1 MARAP
6 TRSYVSRLLVALTGN
21 IASGKSAVSRL
32 FAQRGATIIDADELA
47 REAVEP
53 GTAALA
59 AIVARWG
66 SGMLRSDGTL
76 DRAALRGMVFG
87 DADALRDLNA
97 IVHPQ
102 VEVLRNRAI
111 EEALAGG
118 AEMIVCDIPLLFEKG
133 MQDAFDAVVLVDA
146 PEDERLRRLTTTRGL
161 TQAEALAMMRAQLP
175 SAPKRARAD
184 FVIDNSG
191 TLDALEERA
200 DTVWDAL
207 LERSRETHG

>member
-1 MARAP
+1 MHLPPPLAI
-6 TRSYVSRLLVALTGN
+6 VLVALTGN
-21 IASGKSAVSRL
+21 IASGKSVVSRL

-66 SGMLRSDGTL
+66 SGMLRGDGTL
-76 DRAALRGMVFG
+76 DRDALRRVVFG
-87 DADALRDLNA
+87 DAEALRALNA

-111 EEALAGG
+111 DEARAAG
-118 AEMIVCDIPLLFEKG
+118 AEIIVCDIPLLFEKG
-133 MQDAFDAVVLVDA
+133 MQDAFDVVVVVDA
-146 PEDERLRRLTTTRGL
+146 PEEERLHRLMTMRDL
-161 TQAEALAMMRAQLP
+161 PHVEAIAMMQAQAP

-191 TLDALEERA
+191 TLDDLETRA
-200 DTVWDAL
+200 GAVWDAL
-207 LERSRETHG
+207 VARTRQEHG

>member
-1 MARAP
+1 MP
-6 TRSYVSRLLVALTGN
+6 TRYLLSRLLVALTGN
-21 IASGKSAVSRL
+21 IASGKSVVSRL

-66 SGMLRSDGTL
+66 VGMLRSDGTL
-76 DRAALRGMVFG
+76 DRAALRGVVFG

-102 VEVLRNRAI
+102 VEILRNRAI
-111 EEALAGG
+111 EAAIAAG
-118 AEMIVCDIPLLFEKG
+118 AEIIVCDIPLLFEKG
-133 MQDAFDAVVLVDA
+133 MQNAFDAIVLVDA
-146 PEDERLRRLTTTRGL
+146 PEEERLRRLMTTRGL
-161 TQAEALAMMRAQLP
+161 THADALAMMRAQLP
-175 SAPKRARAD
+175 SAPKRAHAH

-200 DTVWDAL
+200 GKVWDAL
-207 LERSRETHG
+207 IARSRETRG

>member
-1 MARAP
+1 VHLPPPLAI
-6 TRSYVSRLLVALTGN
+6 VLVALTGN
-21 IASGKSAVSRL
+21 IASGKSVVSRL

-66 SGMLRSDGTL
+66 SGMLRGDGTL
-76 DRAALRGMVFG
+76 DRDALRRVVFG
-87 DADALRDLNA
+87 DAEALRALNA

-111 EEALAGG
+111 DEATAAG
-118 AEMIVCDIPLLFEKG
+118 AEIIVCDIPLLFEKG
-133 MQDAFDAVVLVDA
+133 MQDAFDVVVVVDA
-146 PEDERLRRLTTTRGL
+146 PEEERLHRLMTMRDL
-161 TQAEALAMMRAQLP
+161 PHVEAIAMMQAQAP

-191 TLDALEERA
+191 TLDDLEARA
-200 DTVWDAL
+200 GAVWDAL
-207 LERSRETHG
+207 VARTREEHG

>member
-1 MARAP
+1 MHLPPPLAI
-6 TRSYVSRLLVALTGN
+6 VLVALTGN
-21 IASGKSAVSRL
+21 IASGKSVVSRL

-66 SGMLRSDGTL
+66 SGMLRGDGTL
-76 DRAALRGMVFG
+76 DRAALRRVVFG
-87 DADALRDLNA
+87 DAEALRALNA

-111 EEALAGG
+111 DEARAAG
-118 AEMIVCDIPLLFEKG
+118 AEIIVCDIPLLFEKG
-133 MQDAFDAVVLVDA
+133 MQDAFDVVVVVDA
-146 PEDERLRRLTTTRGL
+146 PEAERLHRLMTMRDL
-161 TQAEALAMMRAQLP
+161 PHVEAIAMMQAQAP
-175 SAPKRARAD
+175 PAPKRARAD

-191 TLDALEERA
+191 TLDDLETRA
-200 DTVWDAL
+200 GAVWDAL
-207 LERSRETHG
+207 VARTRQEHG

>member
-1 MARAP
+1 MHLPPPLAI
-6 TRSYVSRLLVALTGN
+6 VLVALTGN
-21 IASGKSAVSRL
+21 IASGKSVVSRL

-66 SGMLRSDGTL
+66 SGMLRGDGTL
-76 DRAALRGMVFG
+76 DRAALRRVVFG
-87 DADALRDLNA
+87 DAEALRALNA

-111 EEALAGG
+111 DEARAAG
-118 AEMIVCDIPLLFEKG
+118 AEIIVCDIPLLFEKG
-133 MQDAFDAVVLVDA
+133 MQDAFDVVVVVDA
-146 PEDERLRRLTTTRGL
+146 PEEERLHRLMTMRDL
-161 TQAEALAMMRAQLP
+161 PHVEAIAMMQAQAP

-191 TLDALEERA
+191 TLDDLETRA
-200 DTVWDAL
+200 GAVWDAL
-207 LERSRETHG
+207 VARTRQEHG